1 MTEEHLVFTETE
13 RTLDRLNMVLR
24 ARHSLMVDEVRK
36 VTAAIHEL
44 AEAIQNKQRKEPR
57 P

>member
-13 RTLDRLNMVLR
+13 RTLDRFNMVLR

-36 VTAAIHEL
+36 VAAAIHEL
-44 AEAIQNKQRKEPR
+44 AEAIQNKQRKETR

>member
-13 RTLDRLNMVLR
+13 RTLDRFNMVLR

-44 AEAIQNKQRKEPR
+44 AEAIQKMNKE
-57 P
+57 